1 MKVTATLTENTISEQ
16 IKRLISN
23 LEVKLMKSIFV
34 IVLLLVI
41 LISPASAEE
50 ETCDMLFVQDAK
62 AMTFD
67 GSRLTLKETN
77 PNIIF
82 FCDRP
87 VRTAGHMTRDAFMK
101 LVTEGENSFA
111 DNPPNAA
118 VSIIDAKG
126 EVTEVV
132 VTLSKRP
139 LVNGNDMVF
148 PIKVLEG
155 ELPNAGETVIMFM
168 DPIGRP
174 MSPTSAAGVHRRHRR
189 RAVRHVVH

>member
-1 MKVTATLTENTISEQ
+1 
-16 IKRLISN
+16 
-23 LEVKLMKSIFV
+23 MKSILV
-34 IVLLLVI
+34 IVLLLAT
-41 LISPASAEE
+41 LTLSAHAEDE
-50 ETCDMLFVQDAK
+50 ACDMLFVQDAK
-62 AMTFD
+62 AMVFD
-67 GSRLTLKETN
+67 GSLLTLKEAN

-118 VSIIDAKG
+118 VSIVGAKG
-126 EVTEVV
+126 EVTEAV

-139 LVNGNDMVF
+139 SVRGNDMVF
-148 PIKVLEG
+148 PIKVIEG
-155 ELPNAGETVIMFM
+155 KLPDTGETVIMFI

-174 MSPTSAAGVHRRHRR
+174 MSPTSVAGAHRRHRR
-189 RAVRHVVH
+189 RAVSHLN

>member
-1 MKVTATLTENTISEQ
+1 MKT
-16 IKRLISN
+16 
-23 LEVKLMKSIFV
+23 IFV
-34 IVLLLVI
+34 IVLLLATLV
-41 LISPASAEE
+41 SPASAEE

-67 GSRLTLKETN
+67 YSRLTLKEAN

-118 VSIIDAKG
+118 VSIVSAKG

-139 LVNGNDMVF
+139 LVSGNDMVF
-148 PIKVLEG
+148 SKENSRMRERPSSCSSTPLDG
-155 ELPNAGETVIMFM
+155 PCPRLPLLVSIADT
-168 DPIGRP
+168 
-174 MSPTSAAGVHRRHRR
+174 AAGRSGT
-189 RAVRHVVH
+189 

>member
-1 MKVTATLTENTISEQ
+1 MRSLLVTMLLLATLA
-16 IKRLISN
+16 L
-23 LEVKLMKSIFV
+23 
-34 IVLLLVI
+34 
-41 LISPASAEE
+41 PAHAEDE
-50 ETCDMLFVQDAK
+50 ACDMLFVQDAK
-62 AMTFD
+62 AMVFD
-67 GSRLTLKETN
+67 GSLLTLKEAN

-101 LVTEGENSFA
+101 LVMEGENSFA

-118 VSIIDAKG
+118 VSIVGAKG
-126 EVTEVV
+126 EVTEAV

-139 LVNGNDMVF
+139 LVKGNEMVF

-155 ELPNAGETVIMFM
+155 ELPNAGETVIMFI

-174 MSPTSAAGVHRRHRR
+174 MSPTSGAGVHRRHRR
-189 RAVRHVVH
+189 RAVARHN

>member
-1 MKVTATLTENTISEQ
+1 
-16 IKRLISN
+16 
-23 LEVKLMKSIFV
+23 MKSIFV
-34 IVLLLVI
+34 IVVLFVT
-41 LISPASAEE
+41 LISSAVAEE

-67 GSRLTLKETN
+67 GNRLTLKEAN

-87 VRTAGHMTRDAFMK
+87 VRTAGHLTRDAFMK

-139 LVNGNDMVF
+139 LVSANDMVF

-155 ELPNAGETVIMFM
+155 ELPNAGETVIMFI

-174 MSPTSAAGVHRRHRR
+174 MSPTSVAGAHRRHRR
-189 RAVRHVVH
+189 RAVRHVVR

>member
-1 MKVTATLTENTISEQ
+1 MKP
-16 IKRLISN
+16 
-23 LEVKLMKSIFV
+23 IFV
-34 IVLLLVI
+34 IALLLAS
-41 LISPASAEE
+41 LASPALAEDD
-50 ETCDMLFVQDAK
+50 TCDMLFVQDAK
-62 AMTFD
+62 AMVFD
-67 GSRLTLKETN
+67 SNLLTLKEAN

-101 LVTEGENSFA
+101 LVSEGENSFA

-118 VSIIDAKG
+118 VSIVNAKG
-126 EVTEVV
+126 EVTEAV

-148 PIKVLEG
+148 PIKLLDG
-155 ELPNAGETVIMFM
+155 QLPNAGETVIMFI

-174 MSPTSAAGVHRRHRR
+174 MSPTSVAGVHRRHRR
-189 RAVRHVVH
+189 RAVRHLD

>member
-1 MKVTATLTENTISEQ
+1 
-16 IKRLISN
+16 
-23 LEVKLMKSIFV
+23 MKSIFV
-34 IVLLLVI
+34 LVLLVAILV
-41 LISPASAEE
+41 SPALAEE

-62 AMTFD
+62 AMVFD
-67 GSRLTLKETN
+67 GSRLTLKEAN

-87 VRTAGHMTRDAFMK
+87 VRTAGHMDRNAFMK

-139 LVNGNDMVF
+139 LVSANDMVF
-148 PIKVLEG
+148 PIRVLEG
-155 ELPNAGETVIMFM
+155 ELPNAGETVIMFI

-174 MSPTSAAGVHRRHRR
+174 MSPTSVAGAHRRHRR
-189 RAVRHVVH
+189 RAVRHVVR

>member
-1 MKVTATLTENTISEQ
+1 MHKIRRQ
-16 IKRLISN
+16 ISN

-34 IVLLLVI
+34 IVLLLAT
-41 LISPASAEE
+41 LTLSAHAEDDA
-50 ETCDMLFVQDAK
+50 CDMLFVQDAK

-67 GSRLTLKETN
+67 GNRLTLKEAN

-139 LVNGNDMVF
+139 QVSGKDMVF
-148 PIKVLEG
+148 PIKVIDG
-155 ELPNAGETVIMFM
+155 DLPNAGETVIMFI

-189 RAVRHVVH
+189 RAVSHLN

>member
-1 MKVTATLTENTISEQ
+1 
-16 IKRLISN
+16 
-23 LEVKLMKSIFV
+23 MKSILV
-34 IVLLLVI
+34 IVLLLAT
-41 LISPASAEE
+41 LTLSAHAEDE
-50 ETCDMLFVQDAK
+50 ACDMLFVQDAK
-62 AMTFD
+62 AMVFD
-67 GSRLTLKETN
+67 GSLLTLKEAN

-126 EVTEVV
+126 DVTEVV
-132 VTLSKRP
+132 VTLSKKP
-139 LVNGNDMVF
+139 LVSSNDMVF
-148 PIKVLEG
+148 PIKVLDG
-155 ELPNAGETVIMFM
+155 KLPDAGETIIMFI

-174 MSPTSAAGVHRRHRR
+174 ISPTSRAGVHRRHRR
-189 RAVRHVVH
+189 RAVRHLN

>member
-1 MKVTATLTENTISEQ
+1 
-16 IKRLISN
+16 
-23 LEVKLMKSIFV
+23 MKSIFV
-34 IVLLLVI
+34 LVLLVAILV
-41 LISPASAEE
+41 SPALAEE

-62 AMTFD
+62 TMSFD
-67 GSRLTLKETN
+67 GSRLTLKDAN

-87 VRTAGHMTRDAFMK
+87 VRTAGHMDRNAFMK

-132 VTLSKRP
+132 VTLSKMP
-139 LVNGNDMVF
+139 LVKGGDMVF

-155 ELPNAGETVIMFM
+155 ELPNSGETVIMFI

-174 MSPTSAAGVHRRHRR
+174 VSPTSVAGVHRRHRR
-189 RAVRHVVH
+189 RAISRHN

>member
-1 MKVTATLTENTISEQ
+1 
-16 IKRLISN
+16 
-23 LEVKLMKSIFV
+23 MKSLFV
-34 IVLLLVI
+34 IVLLLAI
-41 LISPASAEE
+41 LASPALAEE

-62 AMTFD
+62 AMVFD
-67 GSRLTLKETN
+67 GSRLTLKEAN

-87 VRTAGHMTRDAFMK
+87 VRTAGHMDRNAFMK

-139 LVNGNDMVF
+139 LVEGNDMIF

-155 ELPNAGETVIMFM
+155 ELPNAGETVIMFI

-174 MSPTSAAGVHRRHRR
+174 MSPTSVAGVHRRHRR
-189 RAVRHVVH
+189 RAVRHLN

>member
-1 MKVTATLTENTISEQ
+1 
-16 IKRLISN
+16 
-23 LEVKLMKSIFV
+23 
-34 IVLLLVI
+34 VLLL
-41 LISPASAEE
+41 ASLASFAHAED

-62 AMTFD
+62 AMVFD
-67 GSRLTLKETN
+67 GNRLTLKEAN

-87 VRTAGHMTRDAFMK
+87 VRTAGHLTRDAFMK

-118 VSIIDAKG
+118 VSIIGAKG
-126 EVTEVV
+126 EVTEAV

-139 LVNGNDMVF
+139 QLSGNDMVF

-155 ELPNAGETVIMFM
+155 ELPNAGETVIMFI

-174 MSPTSAAGVHRRHRR
+174 MSPTSVAGVHRRHRR
-189 RAVRHVVH
+189 RAVRHVVR

>member
-1 MKVTATLTENTISEQ
+1 MKIL
-16 IKRLISN
+16 
-23 LEVKLMKSIFV
+23 F
-34 IVLLLVI
+34 VI
-41 LISPASAEE
+41 LILTFSLIQPVVAEDQE
-50 ETCDMLFVQDAK
+50 CDMLFVQDAK

-67 GSRLTLKETN
+67 GSRLTLKEAN

-101 LVTEGENSFA
+101 LVSEGENSFA

-118 VSIIDAKG
+118 VSIVSAKG
-126 EVTEVV
+126 DVTEVV

-139 LVNGNDMVF
+139 LVNGNNMVF

-155 ELPNAGETVIMFM
+155 ELPNAGETVIMFI

-174 MSPTSAAGVHRRHRR
+174 ASPTSVAGAHRRHHR
-189 RAVRHVVH
+189 RAVRHIVH

>member
-1 MKVTATLTENTISEQ
+1 MKIL
-16 IKRLISN
+16 
-23 LEVKLMKSIFV
+23 FV
-34 IVLLLVI
+34 IFI
-41 LISPASAEE
+41 LTWTLIQPAIAEDQA
-50 ETCDMLFVQDAK
+50 CDMLFVQDAK

-67 GSRLTLKETN
+67 GSRLTLKEAN

-118 VSIIDAKG
+118 ISIIDAKG
-126 EVTEVV
+126 EVAEVV

-139 LVNGNDMVF
+139 LVSGNDMVF
-148 PIKVLEG
+148 PIKVIDG
-155 ELPNAGETVIMFM
+155 ELPNTGETVIMFI

-174 MSPTSAAGVHRRHRR
+174 MSATSVSGAHRRHHR
-189 RAVRHVVH
+189 RAVRHIAH

>member
-1 MKVTATLTENTISEQ
+1 MHKARRQIS
-16 IKRLISN
+16 K
-23 LEVKLMKSIFV
+23 LEVKLMKSILV
-34 IVLLLVI
+34 IALLLAA
-41 LISPASAEE
+41 LTLSAHADDEA
-50 ETCDMLFVQDAK
+50 CDMLFVQDAK
-62 AMTFD
+62 AMVFD
-67 GSRLTLKETN
+67 GSRLTLKEAN

-118 VSIIDAKG
+118 VSIVGAKD

-139 LVNGNDMVF
+139 LVSGNDMVF
-148 PIKVLEG
+148 PIKVIDG
-155 ELPNAGETVIMFM
+155 ELPNAGETVIMFI

-189 RAVRHVVH
+189 RAVRHLN

>member
-1 MKVTATLTENTISEQ
+1 
-16 IKRLISN
+16 
-23 LEVKLMKSIFV
+23 
-34 IVLLLVI
+34 
-41 LISPASAEE
+41 
-50 ETCDMLFVQDAK
+50 MLFVQDAK

-67 GSRLTLKETN
+67 GNRLTLKEAN

-82 FCDRP
+82 FCNRP
-87 VRTAGHMTRDAFMK
+87 VRTAGHMDRNAFMK

-118 VSIIDAKG
+118 VSIIDATG

-139 LVNGNDMVF
+139 LVKGRDMVF

-155 ELPNAGETVIMFM
+155 ELPNARETVIMFI

-174 MSPTSAAGVHRRHRR
+174 LSPTSAAGVHRRHRR
-189 RAVRHVVH
+189 RAISRHN